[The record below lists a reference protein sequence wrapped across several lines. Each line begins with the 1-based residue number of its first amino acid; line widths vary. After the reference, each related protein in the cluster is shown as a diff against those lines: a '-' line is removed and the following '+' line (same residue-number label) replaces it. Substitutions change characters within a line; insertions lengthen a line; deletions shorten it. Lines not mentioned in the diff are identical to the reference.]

1 MIEKLGHNKR
11 VQIMRREWIDEDK
24 LTRRDDSPPTITAT
38 AQTTTTTNSND
49 QSDERREGDD
59 VPDDN
64 NELDDLLAEL
74 ERPVPS
80 NAT

>member
-1 MIEKLGHNKR
+1 
-11 VQIMRREWIDEDK
+11 MRREWIDEDK
-24 LTRRDDSPPTITAT
+24 LTRRDDFPSTITPG
-38 AQTTTTTNSND
+38 AQTTTNSND

-64 NELDDLLAEL
+64 NELDELLAEL

>member
-1 MIEKLGHNKR
+1 
-11 VQIMRREWIDEDK
+11 MRREWIDEDK
-24 LTRRDDSPPTITAT
+24 LTRRDDSTSTSTITPA
-38 AQTTTTTNSND
+38 AQTTTATATATNSND
-49 QSDERREGDD
+49 RSDEQRDGND

-64 NELDDLLAEL
+64 EDLDDLLAEL